1 MTQNVELLPLHIM
14 PKVIEAATF
23 NLARLALLRVANP
36 LRVSLTDHRCLDII
50 LSQQQWLCVDACS
63 EDQPILAWREF
74 DMLRRDALHQPINCK
89 LYMYH
94 MHAGLVM
101 GTARDSL
108 AQVLTDLLHE
118 HTDKEAEET

>member
-1 MTQNVELLPLHIM
+1 MTQNVELLPLRIM

-23 NLARLALLRVANP
+23 NLARLVLLRVANP

-50 LSQQQWLCVDACS
+50 LSQKQWLCVDACR
-63 EDQPILAWREF
+63 EDQPVLAWREF
-74 DMLRRDALHQPINCK
+74 DMLHRDALHQPINCK
-89 LYMYH
+89 LYLYH

-108 AQVLTDLLHE
+108 VQVLNDLLSE
-118 HTDKEAEET
+118 HTDKKTEET